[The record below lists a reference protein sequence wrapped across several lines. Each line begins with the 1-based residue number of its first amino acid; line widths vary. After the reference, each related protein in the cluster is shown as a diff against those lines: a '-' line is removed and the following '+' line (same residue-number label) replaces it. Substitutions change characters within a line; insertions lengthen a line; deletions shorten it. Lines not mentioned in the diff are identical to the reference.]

1 MSLTNIYEA
10 FDVNKRIN
18 PAYTG
23 ALFTAVTR
31 DEGNGTATSG
41 TEFTYEVPQDGNG
54 NVDLQ
59 ALETWANGRVVGLLQ
74 IYGQYGQHNLQWNN
88 DDSLTNY
95 TWTNNQFI
103 TLYDGTNFVVD
114 ANNLLIL
121 NNRSWW
127 YFQTSNNFTPA
138 TFSVFMRLKTDTSK
152 TQYMRG
158 LFASKSDDGDGDA
171 VLKSEQGSTGSPT
184 SGYGSPSYYKDG
196 ASISLPTKDD
206 VYNAFVTGEYV
217 NIGITN
223 LTNPHIDAP
232 LNFLRGRTGFEW
244 EGDPATI
251 LIYDADVSADV
262 DSINTLINAVNENF
276 TTISGEIT
284 LSGVAIP
291 DAIVNIMRATNPF
304 DQSTHELVET
314 VIADGNGVYTATLDT
329 DTLYD
334 YWASPVGFVSE
345 FTGTITSVGGTGNVE
360 LTLPSDLSGLNIGG
374 ANNDLYVIKATGG
387 AGSGNAVAVTGRTGN
402 TITVAVN
409 PGFTDTTVYD
419 LGKAYFPGKLF
430 SKTETA

>member
-10 FDVNKRIN
+10 FDINSQIN
-18 PAYTG
+18 PAYNG
-23 ALFTAVTR
+23 PLFQV
-31 DEGNGTATSG
+31 GHYNGSYLQ
-41 TEFTYEVPQDGNG
+41 TYDVPQNANG
-54 NVDLQ
+54 KVDLS
-59 ALETWANGRVVGLLQ
+59 ALEAWANGRVVGLLQ
-74 IYGQYGQHNLQWNN
+74 IYGQYGQQNLQWG
-88 DDSLTNY
+88 DDGNLTSY
-95 TWTNNQFI
+95 SWTNNQFI
-103 TLYDGTNFVVD
+103 KIYDGTNFVFG
-114 ANNLLIL
+114 ANGLLDL
-121 NNRSWW
+121 QNVSWW
-127 YFQTSNNFTPA
+127 FFTSSNVFDIA
-138 TFSVFMRLKTDTSK
+138 TFSFFMR
-152 TQYMRG
+152 MRG
-158 LFASKSDDGDGDA
+158 DASQTGYARGLLSQ
-171 VLKSEQGSTGSPT
+171 VSEWGNDNAILHCAQGATSTPITLGFGT
-184 SGYGSPSYYKDG
+184 PSYFKNG
-196 ASISLPTKDD
+196 AVSNVATKGD
-206 VYNAFVTGEYV
+206 VYTEFQTDEYI

-223 LTNPHIDAP
+223 VTTNNLTSE
-232 LNFLRGRTGFEW
+232 LSLFRGRSGFEW
-244 EGDPATI
+244 YGDPSTI
-251 LIYDADVSADV
+251 LIYTGDVSADV

-276 TTISGEIT
+276 TTMGGEIT

-419 LGKAYFPGKLF
+419 LGKAYFPGKLL

>member
-1 MSLTNIYEA
+1 
-10 FDVNKRIN
+10 
-18 PAYTG
+18 
-23 ALFTAVTR
+23 
-31 DEGNGTATSG
+31 
-41 TEFTYEVPQDGNG
+41 
-54 NVDLQ
+54 
-59 ALETWANGRVVGLLQ
+59 
-74 IYGQYGQHNLQWNN
+74 
-88 DDSLTNY
+88 
-95 TWTNNQFI
+95 
-103 TLYDGTNFVVD
+103 
-114 ANNLLIL
+114 
-121 NNRSWW
+121 
-127 YFQTSNNFTPA
+127 
-138 TFSVFMRLKTDTSK
+138 
-152 TQYMRG
+152 MRG
-158 LFASKSDDGDGDA
+158 LFASESDDGNTDA
-171 VLKSEQGSTGSPT
+171 VLHSEQGDTGSPT

-196 ASISLPTKDD
+196 VSISLPTQDD

-223 LTNPHIDAP
+223 ITNPHIDAP
-232 LNFLRGRTGFEW
+232 LNFLLGRTAFRW

-284 LSGVAIP
+284 LSGVAVP

>member
-23 ALFTAVTR
+23 ALFTAFTF
-31 DEGNGTATSG
+31 DEGNGTATAG
-41 TEFTYEVPQDGNG
+41 TKFTYEALQDGNG
-54 NVDLQ
+54 NVDLA
-59 ALETWANGRVVGLLQ
+59 ALETWADGRIVGYES
-74 IYGQYGQHNLQWNN
+74 IIGQYGTGTFDWGEGTSDTNWENN
-88 DDSLTNY
+88 K
-95 TWTNNQFI
+95 FI

-127 YFQTSNNFTPA
+127 YFKTSNNFTPA

-152 TQYMRG
+152 TQHMRG
-158 LFASKSDDGDGDA
+158 LFASESDENDGDA
-171 VLKSEQGSTGSPT
+171 VLYSQQGSTST
-184 SGYGSPSYYKDG
+184 NVTVGYGSPSYYKDG
-196 ASISLPTKDD
+196 ASISLPTQDD

-232 LNFLRGRTGFEW
+232 LNFLLGRAGFPW
-244 EGDPATI
+244 KGDPATI

-262 DSINTLINAVNENF
+262 DSINTLINDVNENF

-284 LSGVAIP
+284 LSGVAMP